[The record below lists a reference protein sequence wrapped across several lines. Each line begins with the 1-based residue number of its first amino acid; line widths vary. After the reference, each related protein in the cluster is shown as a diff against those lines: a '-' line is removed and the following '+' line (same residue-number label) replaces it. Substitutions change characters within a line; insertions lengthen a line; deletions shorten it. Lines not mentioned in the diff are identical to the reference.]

1 MSQLW
6 IGPLLLALLSL
17 GWWAVQRAWLA
28 CMGRPPGSDA
38 LVRPGHCGAACA
50 CSGDCPRRRDAALV
64 ASSNEETAS

>member
-6 IGPLLLALLSL
+6 IGPLLLVLLSL

-50 CSGDCPRRRDAALV
+50 CSGDCPRREDEALV
-64 ASSNEETAS
+64 ESSNEETAS